1 MDIDVLG
8 WSPRRSRHLNG
19 CEVWLLWY
27 TSVRMPE
34 RIIFWLTEA
43 VMWIADIGDWLSRF
57 LLSREMYCV
66 LWVVEILRFTQSFPL
81 AQRKVSPSIGH
92 CAVPAH
98 RATEGLPDMSYG
110 ESPGQRIEERTREL
124 MNLPEHIK

>member
-19 CEVWLLWY
+19 CEVWFTY
-27 TSVRMPE
+27 TSVRMSE

-57 LLSREMYCV
+57 LLSREMYCM
-66 LWVVEILRFTQSFPL
+66 LWVVEICPLGAALSTPL
-81 AQRKVSPSIGH
+81 ADR
-92 CAVPAH
+92 
-98 RATEGLPDMSYG
+98 LF
-110 ESPGQRIEERTREL
+110 
-124 MNLPEHIK
+124 